1 MSVISPTPEL
11 IITPQQHQN
20 QWLYEFPSNT
30 LFLTTLE
37 TTGGRLK
44 LTMQEQ
50 DTSTL
55 YLKTYMC
62 LLSMNELIELN
73 TFFTMIDDIYA
84 VEKMF
89 TLIISNPSK
98 VSIEICNDKQQQ
110 QQQSLSQSYIKFQLQ
125 LPTNKQR
132 LLTLKLYC
140 VKEESNN
147 IIKER
152 EAMIKDGYERLEQK
166 YFELGIKVKEMFNRN
181 GMEWGNE
188 IFPEDIMVRC
198 KEKWLNEHV
207 GEEFPKFDKECVFRD
222 IKDVVNKLNVSD
234 NEDEEVEDD
243 EMKENNIDI
252 NNNNNDDDIKQ
263 YINDGDDDNTSMIND
278 EENTPTINEDDCT
291 TTTQN

>member
-132 LLTLKLYC
+132 LLTLRLYC

-188 IFPEDIMVRC
+188 IFPEDIMIRC

-207 GEEFPKFDKECVFRD
+207 GEEFPKFDKECVFCD
-222 IKDVVNKLNVSD
+222 IKNVVNKLDVSD
-234 NEDEEVEDD
+234 NEDEEVKDD
-243 EMKENNIDI
+243 GMKENNIDI

-263 YINDGDDDNTSMIND
+263 YINDGVDDNTPMIND

-291 TTTQN
+291 TTMQN

>member
-1 MSVISPTPEL
+1 MSVISPTEQPTPEL

-20 QWLYEFPSNT
+20 QWLYEFSNST
-30 LFLTTLE
+30 LYLTTLE

-84 VEKMF
+84 VEKIF

-98 VSIEICNDKQQQ
+98 VSIEICNNDKQQQ
-110 QQQSLSQSYIKFQLQ
+110 QLSLSQSYIKFQLQ

-132 LLTLKLYC
+132 LLTLRLYC
-140 VKEESNN
+140 VREESNN

-166 YFELGIKVKEMFNRN
+166 YFELGLQVKEMFNRN
-181 GMEWGNE
+181 GMEWGDE
-188 IFPEDIMVRC
+188 IFPEDIMMRC

-222 IKDVVNKLNVSD
+222 IKDMVNKIGVSD
-234 NEDEEVEDD
+234 NEDEEEEIEDD
-243 EMKENNIDI
+243 GMEEKNIDTNN
-252 NNNNNDDDIKQ
+252 NNNNNDD
-263 YINDGDDDNTSMIND
+263 NNTPMIND
-278 EENTPTINEDDCT
+278 EENTPSINEENDNNT

>member
-1 MSVISPTPEL
+1 MSVISPTEQPTPPSTPEL
-11 IITPQQHQN
+11 IITPQQPKN
-20 QWLYEFPSNT
+20 KWLFELPNST
-30 LFLTTLE
+30 PFLTTLE

-50 DTSTL
+50 NTSTP

-89 TLIISNPSK
+89 ILIISNPSK
-98 VSIEICNDKQQQ
+98 VSIEMCNDKQQQ

-132 LLTLKLYC
+132 LLTLRLYC
-140 VKEESNN
+140 VREESNN

-152 EAMIKDGYERLEQK
+152 EAMINDGYERLEQK

-188 IFPEDIMVRC
+188 ILPEDIMMKC
-198 KEKWLNEHV
+198 KEKWINEHV
-207 GEEFPKFDKECVFRD
+207 GEEFPKFNKECVFCD
-222 IKDVVNKLNVSD
+222 IKDVVNKIEVSD
-234 NEDEEVEDD
+234 NEDEDEEMEDD
-243 EMKENNIDI
+243 EVEENNIDT
-252 NNNNNDDDIKQ
+252 NNNNKNND
-263 YINDGDDDNTSMIND
+263 N
-278 EENTPTINEDDCT
+278 NTPMINEDDDNNT

>member
-263 YINDGDDDNTSMIND
+263 YINDGVDDNTPMIND

-291 TTTQN
+291 TTMQN